1 MPRPMG
7 AQRGGEK
14 RYIGY
19 SSIVPWPASDASP
32 AQSAALQ
39 HPLVH
44 GVYTFHSSAT
54 AAGCLADA
62 LLPGLQRRVTEERG
76 KLLVLHAD
84 FTLIPDSCCAL
95 PLGAE
100 AERIEA
106 PRRPSELPPAGLT
119 SSRG

>member
-1 MPRPMG
+1 MG

-62 LLPGLQRRVTEERG
+62 LLPGRQRRVT
-76 KLLVLHAD
+76 
-84 FTLIPDSCCAL
+84 DSCCAL

-106 PRRPSELPPAGLT
+106 PRRPSELPPGGLT
-119 SSRG
+119 SSGG